1 MDGGWRDMNIQLC
14 LVPPLLSNAGPG
26 SHRGEG
32 LSMQSSRMAAWQ
44 PRYCP
49 ALYTSILIIRHKWT
63 RNKTFNKL
71 LWISVFPSILACL
84 GCLDKSR
91 NKTKCQIFYKNLI
104 ELSPGQRGVDLI
116 IGLCSSPVPVHVA
129 NIIYKIIDTNIV
141 TIFYLYLFRVL
152 V

>member
-1 MDGGWRDMNIQLC
+1 MD
-14 LVPPLLSNAGPG
+14 
-26 SHRGEG
+26 
-32 LSMQSSRMAAWQ
+32 
-44 PRYCP
+44 
-49 ALYTSILIIRHKWT
+49 K
-63 RNKTFNKL
+63 KTFNKL

-116 IGLCSSPVPVHVA
+116 IGLCSSSVPVHVA

-141 TIFYLYLFRVL
+141 NIFYLYLFRVL
-152 V
+152 M